1 MDRQLALI
9 FGRMRITK
17 KPLLDIYLKSYYG
30 ELEQANNFLIG
41 ALGSYNKIV
50 DSFLRDSSQ
59 KQLQAL
65 MDIDCREASSSLLLN
80 CLREHEYVVVA
91 FC

>member
-17 KPLLDIYLKSYYG
+17 KPLLDCYKNTYYC
-30 ELEQANNFLIG
+30 ELEQANNFLKG
-41 ALGSYNKIV
+41 ALGSFNKIV

-59 KQLQAL
+59 KQLKAL
-65 MDIDCREASSSLLLN
+65 MDIDCR
-80 CLREHEYVVVA
+80 
-91 FC
+91 